1 MSPGARF
8 AALCSAA
15 DGRIPLAEAA
25 LALAA
30 DEYPGLDP
38 GSYLRRLD
46 ALGRQARAR
55 LAGDAGA
62 DGAVTAL
69 NALLFL
75 EQGFRGNRE
84 DYYDPRNSFL
94 NDVLDRRLG
103 IPITLSVVYIEVAAR
118 AGVTVRGIGL
128 PGHFIVRLERQGTA
142 RLLDPFDAG
151 TLLTESDCHD
161 LVRRAQGADVPFDPA
176 YLAPVTTRQ
185 ILARMLLNLKGLYT
199 RRRDWPRVLRVVDR
213 LLVLSPGALGELRDR
228 GLVQARMGDRL
239 RAIRDLERY
248 LQDAP
253 DAPDAAAVRDR
264 LRALRLAQASL
275 N

>member
-1 MSPGARF
+1 MDPGARF
-8 AALCSAA
+8 AALCSAPN
-15 DGRIPLAEAA
+15 GQIPLAEAA

-30 DEYPGLDP
+30 DEYPGLDAAA
-38 GSYLRRLD
+38 YLRRLD
-46 ALGRQARAR
+46 ELARLARAR
-55 LAGDAGA
+55 ITADTGA
-62 DGAVTAL
+62 DGAATAL
-69 NALLFL
+69 NTLLFL

-103 IPITLSVVYIEVAAR
+103 IPITLSLVHIEVAAR
-118 AGVTVRGIGL
+118 AGVTVHGIGL
-128 PGHFIVRLERQGTA
+128 PGHFIVRLDRQGA
-142 RLLDPFDAG
+142 SRLLDPFDGG
-151 TLLTESDCHD
+151 TPLGERDCHD
-161 LVRRAQGADVPFDPA
+161 LVRRVRGDDAPFDPA
-176 YLAPVTTRQ
+176 YLAPVTNGQ
-185 ILARMLLNLKGLYT
+185 LLARMLLNLKGIYT
-199 RRRDWPRVLRVVDR
+199 RLRDWPRVLRTVDR

-248 LQDAP
+248 LRDAP
-253 DAPDAAAVRDR
+253 DAPDAAEVRGR

>member
-1 MSPGARF
+1 VEPGARF
-8 AALCSAA
+8 AALCAAA
-15 DGRIPLAEAA
+15 DGKIPLAEAA
-25 LALAA
+25 LTLAA
-30 DEYPGLDP
+30 DEYPGLDAAA
-38 GSYLRRLD
+38 YLRRLD
-46 ALGRQARAR
+46 DLGRLARAR
-55 LAGDAGA
+55 LTGDTGA

-84 DYYDPRNSFL
+84 DYYDPRNSFI

-128 PGHFIVRLERQGTA
+128 PGHFIVRLERHGTA

-151 TLLTESDCHD
+151 TLLGEGDCHD
-161 LVRRAQGADVPFDPA
+161 LIRRVRGADVPFDPA

-185 ILARMLLNLKGLYT
+185 ILARMLLNLKGIYT
-199 RRRDWPRVLRVVDR
+199 RLRDWPRVLRTVDR

-228 GLVQARMGDRL
+228 GLVQAQMGDRL

-248 LQDAP
+248 LHDAP
-253 DAPDAAAVRDR
+253 DAPDAAEVRDR

>member
-1 MSPGARF
+1 VDPGARF

-30 DEYPGLDP
+30 DEYPGLDAAA
-38 GSYLRRLD
+38 YLRRLD
-46 ALGRQARAR
+46 GLGRQARAR
-55 LAGDAGA
+55 VTPDTGA
-62 DGAVTAL
+62 DSAVAAL

-103 IPITLSVVYIEVAAR
+103 IPITLSVLYIEVAAR
-118 AGVTVRGIGL
+118 AGVTVRGVGL
-128 PGHFIVRLERQGTA
+128 PGHFIVRLERHGTA

-151 TLLTESDCHD
+151 TLLGERECHD
-161 LVRRAQGADVPFDPA
+161 LVRRAQGADLPFDPA
-176 YLAPVTTRQ
+176 HLAPVTTRQ
-185 ILARMLLNLKGLYT
+185 ILARMLLNLKGIYT
-199 RRRDWPRVLRVVDR
+199 RLRDWPRVLRTVDR

-248 LQDAP
+248 LHDAP
-253 DAPDAAAVRDR
+253 DAPDAAEVRDR